1 MGGDIAATQEDNDD
15 DDDDNDDDDEDAQV
29 LSDGTTSSSATSSQA
44 SVYAAAGA
52 FTAAAAGV
60 TTPVATG
67 VTTPAA
73 ADAFTHA
80 ATDVITPAAAAD
92 AFTHAATDVI
102 TPSKH
107 QRLKFEPL
115 QIQPLQHQPAAT
127 DVFTHAAA
135 GVTTP
140 AAADAFTPAAADITG
155 VHSSF
160 GAEQERKAPNEAR
173 QTDHSDEN
181 GNDMVNPVNVNTAVS
196 MANPVNVDAG
206 YGAAASTE
214 QDAEDSTEMQLGTET
229 GFGHKD
235 EAAKSNSNAW
245 SKPAGHLEA
254 ATENNAAKSEYGESF
269 EVSPTGAASEHSTNN
284 GYLNAAANARMGK
297 TAGYHSDAD
306 EYHDPHDA
314 HLTVPAGAAMDRADA
329 ASDNTFSEDGVEQLR
344 DADEG
349 GNAQEQDEN
358 APPQHEADYKNNMG
372 YENEDGLAAG
382 QDDTTKL
389 AVDGEDADDEK
400 NALGDDPQDEKEDAD
415 GDNMEGPDGEGDDD
429 ADANEVGDSGSDAN
443 GVEGDGVDGEDA
455 DGKMM
460 IMTR

>member
-1 MGGDIAATQEDNDD
+1 MGYAATDVI
-15 DDDDNDDDDEDAQV
+15 APA
-29 LSDGTTSSSATSSQA
+29 SAA
-44 SVYAAAGA
+44 DA
-52 FTAAAAGV
+52 FTHAATDV
-60 TTPVATG
+60 ITP
-67 VTTPAA
+67 PAA

-92 AFTHAATDVI
+92 AYTHAATDVI

-115 QIQPLQHQPAAT
+115 QIQPLQHQSAAT

-140 AAADAFTPAAADITG
+140 AAADAFTPPAADITG

-160 GAEQERKAPNEAR
+160 GADQERKAPNEAR

-269 EVSPTGAASEHSTNN
+269 EVSPTGAASEHGTNN
-284 GYLNAAANARMGK
+284 GYLNPAANARMGK

-389 AVDGEDADDEK
+389 AVDGEDADDDED
-400 NALGDDPQDEKEDAD
+400 ALGDDPQDEKEDAD

-429 ADANEVGDSGSDAN
+429 ADANEVGDYGADAD

-455 DGKMM
+455 DGEDDDNDAVDNFNDDNDQ
-460 IMTR
+460 R